1 MSSSEEKV
9 YFSEV
14 TDRKQ
19 AARLSS
25 AAHSSDDEG
34 VLFQTVKSEIA
45 NELLRPTSARAQAN
59 GKSFWR
65 HFLFLRV
72 VLDEILGLQDAH
84 YERSLPSSSLPD
96 LARIPLKLERTLGYG
111 VLLCID
117 TLLYEITLMPLSSFF
132 ASVRLLFGRE
142 ISVTQRIDLLRLS
155 LLFFSVLVF
164 NLYVDFSV
172 LYHYLRAQSL
182 LKLYFIFNML
192 EVVERLVRSWGSDLM
207 DSLIASVSLS
217 EGGDV
222 MSLFSHW
229 FLTLVYTCI
238 HAHLHFWRVLLVS
251 VALVSA
257 DSSMFM
263 IVITNNFSELKSVF
277 KRYEVRSVYPLVTS
291 DIVERLY
298 LMVDVG
304 LILFSLFTS
313 PQKRRMPLGDILFWI
328 VAMALLEIV
337 TDWIKFLCISKFNQ
351 LPSSMFDDFHHLHES
366 EIVSVRSG
374 DSLHSFK
381 GVISFSHSSSR
392 RMHFQGLPLSAL
404 VLVHIFYPT
413 LAGTSSS
420 SVWTYRLL
428 VFACCFVSKLV
439 LGIGL
444 FGSAL
449 RSDAQVKEKLSNLK
463 AL

>member
-1 MSSSEEKV
+1 MSSGEEKV

-14 TDRKQ
+14 TE
-19 AARLSS
+19 RLQRGSRSS
-25 AAHSSDDEG
+25 IPHSSDDEG
-34 VLFQTVKSEIA
+34 VLYQTVKSEIA
-45 NELLRPTSARAQAN
+45 NELLRPASSRVESSD
-59 GKSFWR
+59 KSFWR

-72 VLDEILGLQDAH
+72 VIDEMLGFQDAH
-84 YERSLPSSSLPD
+84 YQRSLPSSSLPD

-117 TLLYEITLMPLSSFF
+117 TLLYEITLMPLSSLF
-132 ASVRLLFGRE
+132 ATVRLLFGRE
-142 ISVTQRIDLLRLS
+142 ISITQRIDLLRSS
-155 LLFFSVLVF
+155 LLFFSVLIF

-207 DSLIASVSLS
+207 DSLISSVSS
-217 EGGDV
+217 SDGDGGI
-222 MSLFSHW
+222 SLFSHW
-229 FLTLVYTCI
+229 FVTLVYTCV

-263 IVITNNFSELKSVF
+263 IVITNNFSEIKTVF
-277 KRYEVRSVYPLVTS
+277 KKYEVRSVYPLVTS

-298 LMVDVG
+298 LIVDVG

-328 VAMALLEIV
+328 AAMALLEIV
-337 TDWIKFLCISKFNQ
+337 TDWVKFLCISKFNQ

-374 DSLHSFK
+374 DSVHAFK

-413 LAGTSSS
+413 LAGTSTS
-420 SVWTYRLL
+420 SVWTYRVL
-428 VFACCFVSKLV
+428 VFACCFVLKLV

-449 RSDAQVKEKLSNLK
+449 RSEGQVKEKLSNLK